1 MNATLQICIK
11 ISRMKRTLYLLALG
25 IFGIATTE
33 FGVIGILPQIAAHF
47 QVTIDKA
54 GWLLSAF
61 ALVIAIFGPFMV
73 LLFGNMDKKKA
84 MLFVL
89 SIFTI
94 SNVISYE
101 ATDFN
106 MLLIARILPAFLHP
120 VFWSI
125 ALSTAATSVK
135 KEDAPK
141 AVGIVFGGFT
151 IASVL
156 GVPLSTLMA
165 DLFTWKAAFGLCV
178 VVNVISGIGMAI
190 WLPAMPA
197 EKVSYSSQLSV
208 LKKRELWTQLL
219 LACLMVSAMYA
230 SYGYLAAYLDNV
242 TRMSGSEISAML
254 LIFGITGVGGN
265 WLAGKM
271 LSKSISNTTIVF
283 IAALAITH
291 IILYTAGAHKALM
304 IGVIVI
310 WGFIHTGGF
319 LISNINVT
327 SAAPESPEFVNSIFT
342 SCGNLAVTIGAT
354 VGGMTIARTNVHQI
368 AWTSIVLLAMAGA
381 VWVLKNGRQKITLT

>member
-1 MNATLQICIK
+1 MNLLLQICTK
-11 ISRMKRTLYLLALG
+11 NSRMKRTLYLLALG
-25 IFGIATTE
+25 VFGIATTE

-47 QVTIDKA
+47 EVTMQQA

-61 ALVIAIFGPFMV
+61 ALVIAVFGPV
-73 LLFGNMDKKKA
+73 VTLLFANMDKKKA

-89 SIFTI
+89 AVFTL
-94 SNVISYE
+94 SNIISYG
-101 ATDFN
+101 AGSFRI
-106 MLLIARILPAFLHP
+106 LLVARVLPAFLHP

-151 IASVL
+151 VASVL

-165 DLFTWKAAFGLCV
+165 DLFSWKAAFGLCV
-178 VVNVISGIGMAI
+178 VVNVVSMIGMAL
-190 WLPAMPA
+190 WLPEIPVKESVKIGAQ
-197 EKVSYSSQLSV
+197 VDV
-208 LKKRELWTQLL
+208 LKKKVLWMRLL

-230 SYGYLAAYLDNV
+230 SYGYLAAYLDGV
-242 TRMSGSEISAML
+242 TRMNGGEISGML

-265 WLAGKM
+265 WLAGKL
-271 LSKSISNTTIVF
+271 LSRSIGGTTIMF
-283 IAALAITH
+283 IVALAAVH
-291 IILYTAGAHKALM
+291 VILYAVGMYYIPM

-327 SAAPESPEFVNSIFT
+327 AVAPESPEFVNSIFT

-354 VGGMTIARTNVHQI
+354 AGGITIARYNVHDV
-368 AWTSIVLLAMAGA
+368 AWTSIVLLALAA
-381 VWVLKNGRQKITLT
+381 VVWCISQKKITLT

>member
-1 MNATLQICIK
+1 
-11 ISRMKRTLYLLALG
+11 MKRTLYLLALG
-25 IFGIATTE
+25 IFGIGTTE
-33 FGVIGILPQIAAHF
+33 FGVIGILPQLAAHF
-47 QVTIDKA
+47 HVTIDKA

-61 ALVIAIFGPFMV
+61 ALVIAVFGPFMV
-73 LLFGNMDKKKA
+73 LLFGRVEKKKA

-89 SIFTI
+89 TVFTV
-94 SNVISYE
+94 SNILSYE
-101 ATDFN
+101 AGNFTI
-106 MLLIARILPAFLHP
+106 LLLARILPAFLHP

-125 ALSTAATSVK
+125 ALSTAAESVN

-165 DLFTWKAAFGLCV
+165 DVFTWKAAFGLCV
-178 VVNVISGIGMAI
+178 IVNVISGIGMAI
-190 WLPAMPA
+190 WLPTIPA
-197 EKVSYSSQLSV
+197 GKTTTQLSI
-208 LKKRELWTQLL
+208 LKKKTLWTQLL
-219 LACLMVSAMYA
+219 LACLMISAMYA
-230 SYGYLAAYLDNV
+230 SYGYLAAYLGNV

-265 WLAGKM
+265 WLAGKL
-271 LSKSISNTTIVF
+271 LSKSISQTTIAF

-291 IILYTAGAHKALM
+291 LILYAAGSYKVTM
-304 IGVIVI
+304 IPVIII

-354 VGGMTIARTNVHQI
+354 AGGMTIAKSSVHAI
-368 AWTSIVLLAMAGA
+368 AFTSIALLALAA
-381 VWVLKNGRQKITLT
+381 VVWMKSKKITLT

>member
-1 MNATLQICIK
+1 MILTLQICIK

-61 ALVIAIFGPFMV
+61 ALVIAVFGPV
-73 LLFGNMDKKKA
+73 TTLLFSRMDRRRA
-84 MLFVL
+84 MLLVL
-89 SIFTI
+89 AVFTI
-94 SNVISYE
+94 SNIVSYE
-101 ATDFN
+101 ATNFS

-125 ALSTAATSVK
+125 ALTTAAESTS

-165 DLFTWKAAFGLCV
+165 DVFSWKAAFGLCV
-178 VVNVISGIGMAI
+178 VVNVISGIGMAV
-190 WLPAMPA
+190 WLPTIPA
-197 EKVSYSSQLSV
+197 KRIKTQLSI
-208 LKKRELWTQLL
+208 LKKRTLWIQLL
-219 LACLMVSAMYA
+219 LACLMISAMYA
-230 SYGYLAAYLDNV
+230 SYGYLAAYLSEI
-242 TRMSGSEISAML
+242 THMSGSQISAML
-254 LIFGITGVGGN
+254 LIFGIAGVGGN
-265 WLAGKM
+265 WLAGKL
-271 LSKSISNTTIVF
+271 LSRSIKQTTIVF

-291 IILYTAGAHKALM
+291 IILYAAGTYKEAM
-304 IGVIVI
+304 IGVIII

-354 VGGMTIARTNVHQI
+354 AGGITIARTNVHAI
-368 AWTSIVLLAMAGA
+368 AFTSIALLTAAAA
-381 VWVLKNGRQKITLT
+381 VWYYSSKKITLT